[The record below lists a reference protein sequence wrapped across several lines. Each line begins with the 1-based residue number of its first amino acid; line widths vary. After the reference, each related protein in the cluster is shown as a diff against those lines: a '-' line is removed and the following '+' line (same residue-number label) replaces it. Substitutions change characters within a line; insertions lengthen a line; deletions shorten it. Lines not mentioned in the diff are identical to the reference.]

1 MAKKMTFEQL
11 QEKASERH
19 EGSALDAFQDNQN
32 TITHQMAYINTQLE
46 AISQKFAD
54 KPRDWGYVG
63 SQGYVMERLNEII
76 GFLGPIEFPK
86 IIDPA
91 ADGRRAARES
101 GE

>member
-19 EGSALDAFQDNQN
+19 KGSALDAFQDNQN
-32 TITHQMAYINTQLE
+32 TITQQMAYINTQLE
-46 AISQKFAD
+46 AMSKQFAD

-63 SQGYVMERLNEII
+63 NQSFVVEHLNRIME
-76 GFLGPIEFPK
+76 FLGPIELPK